1 MSNTLVA
8 KEVNAQLCP
17 TLGDLMDCSLPG
29 SFVHG
34 ILEARILEWAAISFS
49 RGSSLPRDRTHIC
62 TAGFFTAGPPGKLQ
76 KR

>member
-34 ILEARILEWAAISFS
+34 ILEARILEWVAVPFS
-49 RGSSLPRDRTHIC
+49 RAFSQHWDPTQAFHI
-62 TAGFFTAGPPGKLQ
+62 AGRFFTV
-76 KR
+76 